1 MTNTCGYRHGTDR
14 HGHWCFFFWYETYNI
29 SPSHAGH
36 SFLLH
41 VQHDTNLKALCRGMH
56 ALGAYCSFV
65 PVLSPPA
72 PPLFSPPFSLPFLS
86 SQSNNRQVFCP
97 CSKYRLCRVWVILT
111 INLNV
116 HSSMGNLSSAI
127 MLHDANTEKCYAQF
141 TLAQCSHR
149 HRRLRFRVSALSAAY
164 RRYQN
169 DGLFHSEEVLRS
181 DCAACAA
188 AERSLPNCSVTWPR
202 PTGQHAAAT
211 TCSPPP
217 HPAAAAHT
225 SRRTAHPQSSDYSN
239 NYHAGG
245 RIWRFTLLV
254 FRKHSELPR
263 TLKDQTMQCL
273 IQACAAQAGRYDT
286 AALSPITAPVALL
299 CLVAATAIA
308 ALWTHSNRRQ
318 WNKELVELKSV
329 ASQALSK
336 DSKLLDVD
344 RLLATNPAYKRDHVF
359 HDTLNHYQGVQCP
372 YVTYDRDN
380 NSLKAVVRFGEQTRG
395 HPNLVH
401 GGITS
406 LTFDNLLGWLQFLE
420 GRMAVLT
427 AYLHVDFKAPLPTTT
442 QTMVEVKMD
451 RQEGRKLFM
460 VGAIMSLN
468 GSITYA
474 TCTSLFVIPKD
485 ARLPGAM
492 AAAP

>member
-1 MTNTCGYRHGTDR
+1 MLLPQPAAVLRTRQQQLIRHGVP
-14 HGHWCFFFWYETYNI
+14 HI
-29 SPSHAGH
+29 H
-36 SFLLH
+36 S
-41 VQHDTNLKALCRGMH
+41 Q
-56 ALGAYCSFV
+56 
-65 PVLSPPA
+65 
-72 PPLFSPPFSLPFLS
+72 
-86 SQSNNRQVFCP
+86 
-97 CSKYRLCRVWVILT
+97 
-111 INLNV
+111 
-116 HSSMGNLSSAI
+116 
-127 MLHDANTEKCYAQF
+127 
-141 TLAQCSHR
+141 
-149 HRRLRFRVSALSAAY
+149 
-164 RRYQN
+164 
-169 DGLFHSEEVLRS
+169 
-181 DCAACAA
+181 
-188 AERSLPNCSVTWPR
+188 
-202 PTGQHAAAT
+202 AT
-211 TCSPPP
+211 TATITM
-217 HPAAAAHT
+217 PAAA
-225 SRRTAHPQSSDYSN
+225 
-239 NYHAGG
+239 
-245 RIWRFTLLV
+245 F
-254 FRKHSELPR
+254 
-263 TLKDQTMQCL
+263 
-273 IQACAAQAGRYDT
+273 

-372 YVTYDRDN
+372 YVTYDRDS

-460 VGAIMSLN
+460 VGAIMSLDGN
-468 GSITYA
+468 ITYA